1 MIIHNTNPG
10 PQARQVSND
19 VPNAV
24 SNTPRSLTATTATSA
39 APSQPSAVPSQ
50 PSAVPSQ
57 PSAEQLKNAVDV
69 INQVLQQSN
78 HSIEFSVDSDTQTP
92 IVKLVDTETG
102 ELLRQYPSEQ
112 TLAISQAIGDFQQG
126 LLLTQKA

>member
-1 MIIHNTNPG
+1 MIIHNTNSS

-19 VPNAV
+19 VPKAV
-24 SNTPRSLTATTATSA
+24 STPPQSLTATTS
-39 APSQPSAVPSQ
+39 
-50 PSAVPSQ
+50 SAVPSQ

-92 IVKLVDTETG
+92 VVKLVDTETG